1 MVGTINSLRDLIGAT
16 FESEEISSE
25 NIANHIDA
33 SEIADNLVIDV
44 DASDIASYIDIDSH
58 DVGQNIEIDTS
69 HLAQCISED
78 LGILL
83 ESKVNNP
90 SADTKSV
97 DKLGVDIDKLGVD
110 LFKRM
115 DEIDEKAISWRTLSE
130 TIAEFKFIP
139 NLIASS
145 IDKLGVDLFQRMDNV
160 GETID
165 AQFQNTGE
173 RLTELGNSMDTLF
186 SHTDTGQESAKQEVI
201 SAVYD
206 QLGNLQREILTESQL
221 KEYVSQT
228 RQETE
233 SQYHETH
240 RMLTVCLERLNSI
253 EDTQIATDQKALE
266 EKLESIEPDKRIRA
280 LEDATNRIQ
289 PTIAR
294 AIQSECGDLRK
305 KLDEMSMKVLR
316 NEGLIDT
323 LMDECDSYKEKIKAL
338 ESLAKKA

>member
-1 MVGTINSLRDLIGAT
+1 MDYSKIQNGM
-16 FESEEISSE
+16 ESIIEALKES
-25 NIANHIDA
+25 NG
-33 SEIADNLVIDV
+33 V
-44 DASDIASYIDIDSH
+44 DYNGMSDMLH
-58 DVGQNIEIDTS
+58 GQNDILKNWFQNTFSMDMRDGMKKAIEASTGQGQAES
-69 HLAQCISED
+69 TTD
-78 LGILL
+78 L
-83 ESKVNNP
+83 V
-90 SADTKSV
+90 KSV
-97 DKLGVDIDKLGVD
+97 KVV
-110 LFKRM
+110 
-115 DEIDEKAISWRTLSE
+115 
-130 TIAEFKFIP
+130 AEFKAHLEDL
-139 NLIASS
+139 NLGS
-145 IDKLGVDLFQRMDNV
+145 IESLSDKLDDLTATLSRTDLEELNSDINTLTKVCTDNRADIARVHDSMNARFDRLGVGLFKSLDNV

-165 AQFQNTGE
+165 A
-173 RLTELGNSMDTLF
+173 LF
-186 SHTDTGQESAKQEVI
+186 SHTDTGRESAKQEVI

-294 AIQSECGDLRK
+294 AIQSECGDLRN

-323 LMDECDSYKEKIKAL
+323 LMDECDTYKEKIKAL